1 MVKAT
6 NKGHERDPRV
16 ERTEDI
22 EAGRRTRARGGG
34 VGAVRF
40 EYGGG
45 SGIGV
50 GSGNCKQTGGYEF
63 RWGQAN
69 EVAVLEGEVWMDV
82 F

>member
-6 NKGHERDPRV
+6 TKGHERDPRV

-50 GSGNCKQTGGYEF
+50 GSGNYQWVLP
-63 RWGQAN
+63 WGVQADGRLR
-69 EVAVLEGEVWMDV
+69 VSVGAGK
-82 F
+82 